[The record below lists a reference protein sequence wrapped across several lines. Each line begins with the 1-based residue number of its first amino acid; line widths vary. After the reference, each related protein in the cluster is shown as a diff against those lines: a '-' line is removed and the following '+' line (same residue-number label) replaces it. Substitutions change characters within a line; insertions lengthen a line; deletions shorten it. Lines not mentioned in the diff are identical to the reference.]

1 MNISAASKAA
11 GLPVKTVRYYADIGL
26 VPAAERTDSGY
37 RIYNGAEVRSLV
49 FVRRAREFGFSVD
62 ECREL
67 LGLYEDQHRA
77 SSDVKRMAER
87 RLKEIA
93 RKQRELESLRKE
105 LAELVDACRG
115 DDGRNAPLSRA
126 WKAGGTD
133 PVRFG
138 RSPSDP
144 PTHAVTTCRRA
155 GCVRTLRVGLRL
167 AAGPAERFY
176 TAIALRS
183 CFCP

>member
-1 MNISAASKAA
+1 MNISAASRAA

-26 VPAAERTDSGY
+26 VPAAARTDSGY
-37 RIYNGAEVRSLV
+37 RIYNGAEIRTLV

-93 RKQRELESLRKE
+93 RKQQELESLRQE

-115 DDGRNAPLSRA
+115 DDGPDCPIIEGLESR
-126 WKAGGTD
+126 GD
-133 PVRFG
+133 
-138 RSPSDP
+138 
-144 PTHAVTTCRRA
+144 
-155 GCVRTLRVGLRL
+155 
-167 AAGPAERFY
+167 
-176 TAIALRS
+176 
-183 CFCP
+183 